1 MTNEDAMNEAAEL
14 QDKINQ
20 ISCEMSYGASP
31 SRMKQLEYKLN
42 TLQMQRKMLLEA
54 NDQLR
59 W

>member
-20 ISCEMSYGASP
+20 ISCEMDSGASP

-42 TLQMQRKMLLEA
+42 TLRMQRSLLLEA
-54 NDQLR
+54 NNLR